1 VSGDAVSDSVSVGHL
16 PGGAALDEM
25 LRKVTGS
32 PGSIDTIAAQWRTSS
47 GDVQEFGGALASAVQ
62 NVADAWNGRSAE
74 AFDSYMR
81 KYGTAAESLK
91 SALSDCAA
99 SLSDAASALRES
111 HTEISSICRDLNTSA
126 ANYRARYLADHPDAT
141 EADLRSGLSALV
153 ERAKE
158 DAQPWVDSA
167 EAAVSKAKKD
177 IDQHL
182 RDRRMTFRAIPD
194 VTEQEFVAEKGPN
207 LDWVAD
213 PDYRPDGGVSV
224 QGGRGAPVTTA
235 GYSGSG
241 GFSGYGPSGPPPP
254 GGGAAPPERVREWI
268 EEAVRILA
276 ARGVPTSKMNVND
289 IWMIIEHESGGN
301 PHAINDWDSNAARGT
316 PSKGLMQTI
325 DPTFNAYALDGHRDI
340 YDPVDNI
347 IAGVRYAIA
356 RYGSVSNVPG
366 VVNTKK
372 GLGYIGY

>member
-1 VSGDAVSDSVSVGHL
+1 VGDSVSVGHL

-32 PGSIDTIAAQWRTSS
+32 PGSIDTIASQWRTSS

-81 KYGTAAESLK
+81 EYGTAAESLK

-99 SLSDAASALRES
+99 SLGEAASALRES
-111 HTEISSICRDLNTSA
+111 HTEISSICRDLNTNA
-126 ANYRARYLADHPDAT
+126 ANYRTRYLADHPDAT
-141 EADLRSGLSALV
+141 EADMRSGLSALV
-153 ERAKE
+153 ERAKK
-158 DAQPWVDSA
+158 DAKPWVDSA
-167 EAAVSKAKKD
+167 EAAVSKAKQD
-177 IDQHL
+177 IDRHL
-182 RDRRMTFRAIPD
+182 RDRKLTFRAIPD
-194 VTEQEFVAEKGPN
+194 VTKQEFVAEKGPN

-235 GYSGSG
+235 GHSG

-289 IWMIIEHESGGN
+289 IWLIIQHESGGN
-301 PHAINDWDSNAARGT
+301 PHAINNWDSNAARGT

-325 DPTFNAYALDGHRDI
+325 DPTFNAYALDGHRNI

-366 VVNTKK
+366 VVNTKN
-372 GLGYIGY
+372 GLGYVGY